1 MAQRANNRRQHT
13 GPERSDPN
21 AKIDLILVAAIS
33 IGLTLTSLTSEG
45 SQSEYYQLPGWL
57 VAVQPISR
65 PGAIAMFLIALV
77 RYFQLRGVFSLS
89 HLAGPAWVAWI
100 INLFLTTKVFILGDD
115 FDFYAQALAVSVIQI
130 FLFVICVGG
139 EQKRRGNP
147 SLDSS
152 LLTNFE
158 ASIFVFSGLFAAVNL
173 ILLVVAPQAV
183 STWFGRFYGTTANP
197 QHTMML
203 SVMCIPICA
212 LVLRGARRPAV
223 QRAAALAVLIG
234 LCTVVYVTGSRSG
247 FVTALAVL
255 SFCYVD
261 RFTGRK
267 FVASLYGILMIGTL
281 SLILFG
287 GRLWGL
293 VFTSVQDR
301 YITGREDTRTY
312 VWVREFN
319 DFVQNWQFG
328 VPLESHGRLNFSETY
343 WLSISS
349 NGGIIALGLA
359 IVLLTML
366 LFTLYRL
373 TLAGMKQGSPLRYRI
388 YAAACLAVFA
398 LSIVESILAGVIVAH
413 TMMATGCLAVA
424 WNTLTPRRSLR
435 TTRRRQRKAPP
446 AYSRPRN
453 PAVLQ

>member
-247 FVTALAVL
+247 FCDCACSVELLLCRPFYRAKICRFIVRYTDDWNAVP
-255 SFCYVD
+255 D
-261 RFTGRK
+261 P
-267 FVASLYGILMIGTL
+267 
-281 SLILFG
+281 
-287 GRLWGL
+287 
-293 VFTSVQDR
+293 
-301 YITGREDTRTY
+301 
-312 VWVREFN
+312 VWRA
-319 DFVQNWQFG
+319 
-328 VPLESHGRLNFSETY
+328 
-343 WLSISS
+343 
-349 NGGIIALGLA
+349 ALGPRFHQCA
-359 IVLLTML
+359 RSIY
-366 LFTLYRL
+366 YRSRGHAYICL
-373 TLAGMKQGSPLRYRI
+373 GARI
-388 YAAACLAVFA
+388 
-398 LSIVESILAGVIVAH
+398 
-413 TMMATGCLAVA
+413 
-424 WNTLTPRRSLR
+424 
-435 TTRRRQRKAPP
+435 
-446 AYSRPRN
+446 
-453 PAVLQ
+453 